1 VQDPQLNLLKTCISI
16 LKHSHSR
23 TPLASHHASPSR
35 ISILAHSHPRTL
47 SNRMNVLSTTLVI
60 STLSLCVE
68 RCCTLIAR
76 HTHRFTLAVCSH
88 THIHSHSHIIT
99 AICAAQ
105 GIAHFCIDG
114 RCGRTAGGPDRPHE
128 RNGEAFVDSQ
138 RTLLVRLLSLAPPC
152 FFLTLCP
159 MNELVRPLHTWNAP
173 C

>member
-1 VQDPQLNLLKTCISI
+1 MQDPQLNLLKTCISI

-99 AICAAQ
+99 AMCFGALHKQMLSHPTHDLVMCFYALHRELLIFALM
-105 GIAHFCIDG
+105 GV
-114 RCGRTAGGPDRPHE
+114 AGG
-128 RNGEAFVDSQ
+128 
-138 RTLLVRLLSLAPPC
+138 LLGALIVPMNEMVRLL
-152 FFLTLCP
+152 
-159 MNELVRPLHTWNAP
+159 
-173 C
+173 